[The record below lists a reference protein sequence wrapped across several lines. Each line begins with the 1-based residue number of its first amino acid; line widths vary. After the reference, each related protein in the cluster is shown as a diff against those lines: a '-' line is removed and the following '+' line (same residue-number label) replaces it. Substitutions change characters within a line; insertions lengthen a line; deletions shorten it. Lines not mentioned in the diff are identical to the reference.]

1 MPKLIIEKMPEKIIV
16 KNKPITVLQQNGLD
30 EPNAS
35 GLLIEEEINTSP
47 LKKAASMTFNEHYM
61 TEENDIIEVKSPKR
75 VSLKPQLLS
84 IEIPNMKRNSANT
97 AVT

>member
-1 MPKLIIEKMPEKIIV
+1 MAVKISA
-16 KNKPITVLQQNGLD
+16 KQKKPITVLTPNGLD

-75 VSLKPQLLS
+75 VSLKLELLS
-84 IEIPNMKRNSANT
+84 IEISNKKRNSANRALT
-97 AVT
+97 